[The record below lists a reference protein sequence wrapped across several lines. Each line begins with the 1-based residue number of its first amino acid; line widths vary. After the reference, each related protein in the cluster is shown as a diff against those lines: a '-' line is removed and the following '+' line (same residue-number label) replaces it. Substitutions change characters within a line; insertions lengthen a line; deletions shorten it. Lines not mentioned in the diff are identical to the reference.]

1 MHYCYNAD
9 SFGRSLHLVYT
20 IKNSK
25 EKAGKRVQSK
35 IGRTQT
41 NLYPREVISLKNK
54 DILIIE
60 DDKAITRI
68 LELELKHE
76 GYTYDIAMDGKEGL
90 DYFQNGTYGI
100 LLLDLMLPEISGME
114 VCRKVRKVSSVPII
128 MLTARRDI
136 TDRVIGLDLGAD
148 DYVTKPFDMEE
159 LLARIRAGLRRSK
172 TKIGELKLLQLAD
185 LSINLLTR
193 EIVKQG
199 DHIELTKTEYDLLE
213 YLLSNK
219 GLVLTRDQIIDHV
232 WGYDFVGDSNVLD
245 VYIRYLRNKI
255 DSPYQ
260 TKLIHTVRG
269 VGYTLKE

>member
-1 MHYCYNAD
+1 M
-9 SFGRSLHLVYT
+9 
-20 IKNSK
+20 
-25 EKAGKRVQSK
+25 
-35 IGRTQT
+35 
-41 NLYPREVISLKNK
+41 KNK

-76 GYTYDIAMDGKEGL
+76 GYTYDIAMDGKAGL
-90 DYFQNGTYGI
+90 DFFQNGTYGI

-114 VCRKVRKVSSVPII
+114 VCRKVRKVSSIPII

-159 LLARIRAGLRRSK
+159 LLARIRAGLRRSN
-172 TKIGELKLLQLAD
+172 TKPGELKLLQLAD

-255 DSPYQ
+255 DYPYQ